1 MADKLMDGLALAVL
15 VGPGVAISIYMLWGF
30 GKIFFEYLRD
40 LKKSS

>member
-1 MADKLMDGLALAVL
+1 MADKLIDGLALAVL

-30 GKIFFEYLRD
+30 GKILFDYLSD

>member
-15 VGPGVAISIYMLWGF
+15 VGPGVAIFFYMLWGF
-30 GKIFFEYLRD
+30 GKILFDYLRD